1 MKVQNMYSPNGNQVP
16 NQFEV
21 TTERGKWSRSY
32 SSNIVLIDNDGQVWL
47 DEHYWDYSATT
58 SKYRNM
64 FLGNATKDCKQL
76 IRDGVYKLANL
87 NIG

>member
-21 TTERGKWSRSY
+21 TTERGKWFRSY

-76 IRDGVYKLANL
+76 IRDGIYKLTDL
-87 NIG
+87 N